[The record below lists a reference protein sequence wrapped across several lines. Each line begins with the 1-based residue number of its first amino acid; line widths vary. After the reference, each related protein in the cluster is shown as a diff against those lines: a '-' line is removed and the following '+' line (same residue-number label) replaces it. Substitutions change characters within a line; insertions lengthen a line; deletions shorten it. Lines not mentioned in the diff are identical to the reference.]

1 MPKLIGSATILL
13 IIKVSFSPAS
23 IAAPSSL
30 NKVQSFLLTL
40 LISLGQ
46 PLLIT
51 KLLKASLVPEVGGGT
66 NTAILMFGKL
76 ESMSDHFLGN
86 EPFADKAC
94 HSCSCV
100 KFIGSFLSE
109 RIIAIPSKPTITCE
123 ISVTP
128 FSKHICFSFGLMA
141 REAFVISGVLTPIP
155 LQNNFIPPPVPV
167 DSITG
172 VLIPFLPTFSATT
185 VENGNTV
192 EEPTIDIWSLAY
204 DIVVIKDIIKTN
216 NNFLI

>member
-1 MPKLIGSATILL
+1 IPKLLGSATILL

-30 NKVQSFLLTL
+30 NNVQSFLLTL
-40 LISLGQ
+40 LISLGH
-46 PLLIT
+46 PFDIT
-51 KLLKASLVPEVGGGT
+51 KLLNASLVPEVGGGT
-66 NTAILMFGKL
+66 STDILMFGKL
-76 ESMSDHFLGN
+76 GSMSDHFSGF

-109 RIIAIPSKPTITCE
+109 RIIAIPSKPTMTCD

-141 REAFVISGVLTPIP
+141 RLALVISGV
-155 LQNNFIPPPVPV
+155 
-167 DSITG
+167 
-172 VLIPFLPTFSATT
+172 
-185 VENGNTV
+185 
-192 EEPTIDIWSLAY
+192 
-204 DIVVIKDIIKTN
+204 
-216 NNFLI
+216 

>member
-1 MPKLIGSATILL
+1 MIN
-13 IIKVSFSPAS
+13 VSFSPAS

-30 NKVQSFLLTL
+30 NKSHFFLS
-40 LISLGQ
+40 IDLGQ
-46 PLLIT
+46 PFFIT
-51 KLLKASLVPEVGGGT
+51 NSLKASLVPEVGGGT
-66 NTAILMFGKL
+66 STDILILGKL
-76 ESMSDHFLGN
+76 GSISDHFSGF
-86 EPFADKAC
+86 EPFSDNAS

-109 RIIAIPSKPTITCE
+109 RIIAIPSNPTITCE

-141 REAFVISGVLTPIP
+141 RLAFVISGVLTPIP

-167 DSITG
+167 DSMTG
-172 VLIPFLPTFSATT
+172 VLMPFLPTFSATT